1 MVDINSFYYDRGAEK
16 VVSFPAW
23 SITPCSCCSPCKKM
37 PDTPV
42 SCRRSVG
49 CSEILKNKNNYKS
62 VKRAHEKF
70 THEIYKQAMTS
81 NTDKTSA
88 MSFKGALSRLRAAL
102 HPVRSPFPLFMGTL
116 ALLLAAGI
124 VAAGAFFSQGHSA
137 LALIA
142 LVFAIILSCALAG
155 YRIAAV
161 IKELRNSAAMLSQWR
176 QLFFNAQW
184 GIALVSAYDSK
195 LLLFNPAFATMHGGE
210 RVALFGCTID
220 TLYAAP
226 DKGQL
231 AFHLAQVLEHG
242 RCRFEA
248 ECCSADGRRV
258 PVLIDGSIVKTTQGA
273 TGFMVLNVLD
283 ISERRLAEQRLRQSE
298 SLLAQAQ
305 AQVKLGSWRLDVK
318 QDTLEW
324 SEECRRIFAVPEDTP
339 LTYQRFLDAV
349 HPDDRERVNRSWQDA
364 LQGLPYDIQHRIVV
378 RGETL
383 WVREIAELEFSA
395 DGEICI
401 GVGTVQDITE
411 MKLKELE
418 LLRSR
423 TMIRE
428 LAAHNERIREEERT
442 RISRELHDE
451 MGQWLTAL
459 RLDAAMLQMRNVP
472 ADNQFAKTLCDM
484 KESID
489 NMIKVVRDIA
499 SSARP
504 EALDAGLLSAAQWL
518 LSNFNERTGVS
529 FSIAFDPEMA
539 ADTFGLDEP
548 RTVAAFRILQ
558 ESLTNVARHAN
569 ATEVTVSMNRDDE
582 EFSMSIC
589 DNGVG
594 FDPRIVRE
602 GRGFGLMGM
611 RERALIFGGVSSIE
625 SRPHK
630 GTRVIVRI
638 PLAASYRRM
647 GADA

>member
-1 MVDINSFYYDRGAEK
+1 MISNSDK
-16 VVSFPAW
+16 N
-23 SITPCSCCSPCKKM
+23 
-37 PDTPV
+37 
-42 SCRRSVG
+42 SV
-49 CSEILKNKNNYKS
+49 
-62 VKRAHEKF
+62 
-70 THEIYKQAMTS
+70 
-81 NTDKTSA
+81 
-88 MSFKGALSRLRAAL
+88 MSFKGALFKLRGAL
-102 HPVRSPFPLFMGTL
+102 HPVSSPFPLFMGTL

-124 VAAGAFFSQGHSA
+124 VAAGAFFSQEHAA
-137 LALIA
+137 LALAA
-142 LVFAIILSCALAG
+142 LLTAIGICCALAG
-155 YRIAAV
+155 YRIAGV
-161 IKELRNSAAMLSQWR
+161 IKELRSSATTLSQWR

-210 RVALFGCTID
+210 RLALFGCTID
-220 TLYAAP
+220 SLYAAP
-226 DKGQL
+226 GKDEL
-231 AFHLAQVLEHG
+231 AFHLAQVLALGH
-242 RCRFEA
+242 CRFEA
-248 ECCSADGRRV
+248 ECLSADGRRL
-258 PVLIDGSIVKTTQGA
+258 PVLIEGSAVKTAQEGK
-273 TGFMVLNVLD
+273 GFIVLNVLD

-305 AQVKLGSWRLDVK
+305 AQVKLGSWRLDVR

-324 SEECRRIFAVPEDTP
+324 SEECRRIFAVPADAP
-339 LTYQRFLDAV
+339 LTYQYFLDAV

-364 LQGLPYDIQHRIVV
+364 LLGMPYDIQHRIVV

-383 WVREIAELEFSA
+383 WVREIAELEFSE
-395 DGEICI
+395 DGEICV
-401 GVGTVQDITE
+401 GVGTVQDITD

-459 RLDAAMLQMRNVP
+459 RLDAAMLQMRIVP
-472 ADNQFAKTLCDM
+472 SDTQLARTLCDM

-518 LSNFNERTGVS
+518 LTNFKERTGVS
-529 FSIAFDPEMA
+529 FSIDFDPEMA

-569 ATEVTVSMNRDDE
+569 ATEVTVSMTRDDE
-582 EFSMSIC
+582 EFKMSIC

-602 GRGFGLMGM
+602 GAGFGLMGM
-611 RERALIFGGVSSIE
+611 RERALMFGGISSID
-625 SRPHK
+625 SRPFK
-630 GTRVIVRI
+630 GTCVSVRI
-638 PLAASYRRM
+638 PLAASHRSI
-647 GADA
+647 GAEA

>member
-1 MVDINSFYYDRGAEK
+1 
-16 VVSFPAW
+16 
-23 SITPCSCCSPCKKM
+23 
-37 PDTPV
+37 
-42 SCRRSVG
+42 
-49 CSEILKNKNNYKS
+49 
-62 VKRAHEKF
+62 
-70 THEIYKQAMTS
+70 MTS
-81 NTDKTSA
+81 NTDKQSA
-88 MSFKGALSRLRAAL
+88 MSFKAVLLKLRATL
-102 HPVRSPFPLFMGTL
+102 HPVRSSLPLFMGTL

-124 VAAGAFFSQGHSA
+124 VVAGAFFFQGHVA
-137 LALIA
+137 LALAA
-142 LVFAIILSCALAG
+142 LVFSIISCCALAG
-155 YRIAAV
+155 YRIAV
-161 IKELRNSAAMLSQWR
+161 LIKELRSSAAMLSQWR

-184 GIALVSAYDSK
+184 GIALLSAYDNK

-210 RVALFGCTID
+210 RLTLFGCTID

-226 DKGQL
+226 DKDQL
-231 AFHLAQVLEHG
+231 ALHLVQVLERGH
-242 RCRFEA
+242 CRFEA
-248 ECCSADGRRV
+248 ECLGPDGRRI
-258 PVLIDGSIVKTTQGA
+258 PVLIDGSTVKTAQGGA
-273 TGFMVLNVLD
+273 GFIVLNVLD
-283 ISERRLAEQRLRQSE
+283 ISERRVAEQRLRQSE

-324 SEECRRIFAVPEDTP
+324 SEECRRIFAVPADAP

-349 HPDDRERVNRSWQDA
+349 HPEDRERVDRSWQEA

-378 RGETL
+378 SGETL

-401 GVGTVQDITE
+401 GVGTVQDITD

-459 RLDAAMLQMRNVP
+459 RLDAAMLQMRMEP
-472 ADNQFAKTLCDM
+472 SDNQLGRTLCDM
-484 KESID
+484 KGSID
-489 NMIKVVRDIA
+489 NMIRVVRDIA

-518 LSNFNERTGVS
+518 LTNFKERTGVS
-529 FSIAFDPEMA
+529 FSIDFDPEMA

-569 ATEVTVSMNRDDE
+569 ATEVTVSMTRDDE
-582 EFSMSIC
+582 EFKMSIC
-589 DNGVG
+589 DNGDG

-602 GRGFGLMGM
+602 GAGFGLMGM
-611 RERALIFGGVSSIE
+611 RERALMFGGISSIE
-625 SRPHK
+625 SRPFK
-630 GTRVIVRI
+630 GTCVSVRI
-638 PLAASYRRM
+638 PLAASHRSL
-647 GADA
+647 GAEA